1 MTLLSGL
8 APNVGPDSGLA
19 LLKFFVLSAAAGV
32 HADKYSAHDGGGVM
46 IDNSIRAIFVCS
58 RDTLFAFC
66 LEVVREASNVW
77 FA

>member
-32 HADKYSAHDGGGVM
+32 HADKYSAHDGGVM
-46 IDNSIRAIFVCS
+46 IEKSIRAVFVCS
-58 RDTLFAFC
+58 GDILFAFC